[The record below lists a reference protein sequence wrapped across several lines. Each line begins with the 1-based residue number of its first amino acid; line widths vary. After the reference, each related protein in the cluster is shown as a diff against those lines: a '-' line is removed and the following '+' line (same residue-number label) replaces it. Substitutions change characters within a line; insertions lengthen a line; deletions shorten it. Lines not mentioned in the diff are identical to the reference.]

1 METKTLQTSTILIAT
16 GGKTRLFRSKSELS
30 SEMRSKMQKAMHGP
44 GAGTILIADQR
55 GRKEIL
61 KMLRGEPS
69 VLRSAGPSSIR
80 NRMPAKTER
89 KLIEARTRVTMP
101 KWLRPR
107 WVRALI
113 AFFLPAAIGAGFYA
127 LLTAGR

>member
-1 METKTLQTSTILIAT
+1 V
-16 GGKTRLFRSKSELS
+16 FRSKA
-30 SEMRSKMQKAMHGP
+30 EMPAEVRSKMQKALHGP

-69 VLRSAGPSSIR
+69 VLRSAGPASIR
-80 NRMPAKTER
+80 NRTPVKPER
-89 KLIEARTRVTMP
+89 RLAAARTTVSLP
-101 KWLRPR
+101 EWLRPR
-107 WVRALI
+107 WVRAAI

-127 LLTAGR
+127 LLTTGR